1 MRKSARWLWPI
12 SVQEIS
18 GVIVA
23 RCWLERFLNK
33 GNELSASS
41 FRWSR
46 SLITSFLL
54 IHLIFEIL
62 FAHVS
67 THKSIGILFSINTY
81 AANSSLQA
89 WLHHNKFLSKFLI
102 LSKLLNAVKHRK
114 WLGC

>member
-54 IHLIFEIL
+54 IHLICEIL